1 MGSGNAMSGEERRK
15 ARRGQR
21 IDAAADGK
29 NTLQLDQKAID
40 TLESMAV
47 AIAVIDYNLQSLVKN
62 LMNK

>member
-1 MGSGNAMSGEERRK
+1 MSGEERRK